1 MSKNAAQLKNII
13 ATVKQFK
20 EFEPLNLL
28 KMSSSEIEIPK
39 EVDTLIKHLLVIWLE
54 EKEKRLQLEQRLLN
68 SKQYICEGMEFCNN

>member
-28 KMSSSEIEIPK
+28 EMSSSEIEIPK

-68 SKQYICEGMEFCNN
+68 SKQYICEGMELCNN